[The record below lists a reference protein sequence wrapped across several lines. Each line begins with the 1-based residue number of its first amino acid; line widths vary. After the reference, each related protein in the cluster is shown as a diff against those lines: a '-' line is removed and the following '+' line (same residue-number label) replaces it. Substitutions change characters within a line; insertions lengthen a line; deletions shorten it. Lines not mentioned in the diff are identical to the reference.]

1 MAISKDTRV
10 CMVTASGAGGG
21 VLLAAFK
28 CSTEI
33 FRSMMVFWIC
43 SEEPLICA
51 VVVPSVNAL
60 PKVIW
65 APVVDWISLTR
76 VPLWPIRAATAEVG
90 TRKVTELI
98 LDF

>member
-1 MAISKDTRV
+1 MSKDTRV
-10 CMVTASGAGGG
+10 CMVTASGAGEG

-28 CSTEI
+28 WSTEI

-51 VVVPSVNAL
+51 EVVPSVNAL
-60 PKVIW
+60 PKETW

-76 VPLWPIRAATAEVG
+76 VPLCPIRAGTAKVG

-98 LDF
+98 LVF